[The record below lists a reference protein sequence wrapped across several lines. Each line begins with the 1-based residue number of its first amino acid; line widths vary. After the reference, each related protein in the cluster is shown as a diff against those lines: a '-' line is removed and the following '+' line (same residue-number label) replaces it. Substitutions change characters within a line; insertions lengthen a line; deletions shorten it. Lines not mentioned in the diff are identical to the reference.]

1 MTTSVTPA
9 SPLLLLLLATI
20 LLAAAA
26 LPSYPS
32 AALFGAVSLVSA
44 AGACTDDFDC
54 SLAGSC
60 VNGKCECQAW
70 TKGDDCAALN
80 LAPLSSADAV
90 RPIVEPTSPPGN
102 WTRWGGSVVHDADGD
117 GMYHM
122 FAAEMAEGCTLGV
135 WTFKSQVMH
144 ATSSSAT
151 GPFTRVGVA
160 IPSEAHNPVLTR
172 DPSDGTWL
180 IWTCGCPYTPQ
191 HAAGCARETVTCP
204 GGAPPQWTTTVYSSA
219 SLSGPWEAHPDI
231 LGNITRA
238 WSTASIGS
246 QNVSPVFD
254 ATSKSGALTLMF
266 KGPDNNTEASIAT
279 APSWRGPY
287 TLRHVNVFARYFA
300 QNITNEDCYLWQSP
314 ADGFWHALS
323 HRMSPADRGTFVSGG
338 HAFAKDLDDW
348 RYALTPAYT
357 DQVALSGGGT
367 YNLQRRERPQ
377 LLFGSDG
384 LPAVLFNGV
393 TKSTGGGGTGYDG
406 NCFTFPQKLGTAA
419 AAAPPANAPSASAAS
434 VVGFSCDDAN
444 CTGPPSSPSNVIG
457 PLPADVC
464 CTIHDPDG
472 NPPFGAMVRLARHYP
487 RTTCSVRVPEQ

>member
-1 MTTSVTPA
+1 MGLLSYGVRERGNRPA
-9 SPLLLLLLATI
+9 FPRLVLI
-20 LLAAAA
+20 
-26 LPSYPS
+26 
-32 AALFGAVSLVSA
+32 GAVSLVSA
-44 AGACTDDFDC
+44 ASACTDDFDC

-80 LAPLSSADAV
+80 LVPLSSADAV

-102 WTRWGGSVVHDADGD
+102 WTRWGGSVVHDVDGD

-144 ATSSSAT
+144 ATSSSAM
-151 GPFTRVGVA
+151 GPFTRVGIA
-160 IPSEAHNPVLTR
+160 IPYEAHNPVVTR

-180 IWTCGCPYTPQ
+180 IWTCGCPYKPT
-191 HAAGCARETVTCP
+191 HAAGCASEKVTCP
-204 GGAPPQWTTTVYSSA
+204 GGAQAQWTTTVYSSA
-219 SLSGPWEAHPDI
+219 SLSGPWKAHPDI
-231 LGNITRA
+231 LGNITRGRL
-238 WSTASIGS
+238 GS

-254 ATSKSGALTLMF
+254 AKSKSGALTLMF

-300 QNITNEDCYLWQSP
+300 QNITNEDCYLWQSS
-314 ADGFWHALS
+314 ADGCWHVLS

-338 HAFAKDLDDW
+338 HAFAKDLNDW

-357 DQVALSGGGT
+357 DQLALSGGGT

-384 LPAVLFNGV
+384 LPALLFNGV
-393 TKSTGGGGTGYDG
+393 TKSTGGDGTGHG
-406 NCFTFPQKLGTAA
+406 GSCFTFPQTLGTAA
-419 AAAPPANAPSASAAS
+419 RFTNQSLVATTSCTKASKSFCYEGSPETMATVVARDPLCCKPPTDATLVNASCASA
-434 VVGFSCDDAN
+434 GF
-444 CTGPPSSPSNVIG
+444 VKFFRY
-457 PLPADVC
+457 
-464 CTIHDPDG
+464 DPV
-472 NPPFGAMVRLARHYP
+472 FKGAALW
-487 RTTCSVRVPEQ
+487 CKSDNLLCKL